1 MPRARKRFDESSL
14 SKEPRELGREEEEEA
29 RELPGKCSR
38 IKERLRAGDVSSFTP
53 LKELRLGAVEH
64 IHGEKGSLKKAA
76 PINLEGAPP

>member
-14 SKEPRELGREEEEEA
+14 SKELRELGREEEEEEA

-53 LKELRLGAVEH
+53 LKARQVRLGAVEH
-64 IHGEKGSLKKAA
+64 IREEKGSL
-76 PINLEGAPP
+76 